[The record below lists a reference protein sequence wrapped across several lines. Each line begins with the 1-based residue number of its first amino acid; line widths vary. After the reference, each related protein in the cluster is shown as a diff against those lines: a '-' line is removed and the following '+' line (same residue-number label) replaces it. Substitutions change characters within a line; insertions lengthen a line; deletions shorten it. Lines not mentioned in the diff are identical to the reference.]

1 MFDSLVLQ
9 QVFTQFH
16 FIRPLWLIAFIPMF
30 FLLWLRWREETKPS
44 WKDVL
49 PEHLRTALTIG
60 ERGWRKQLP
69 LKLLMVIV
77 AIAILICAGPTW
89 QREASP
95 FGEDKASMLVVLDNS
110 ETMLLKDLPPSR

>member
-16 FIRPLWLIAFIPMF
+16 FIRPLWLFAFIPMF

-49 PEHLRTALTIG
+49 PEHLRNALTIG

-77 AIAILICAGPTW
+77 AIAILIWCRSNMAKRGFAFW
-89 QREASP
+89 
-95 FGEDKASMLVVLDNS
+95 
-110 ETMLLKDLPPSR
+110 